1 MTTEPQHPDIDF
13 ATSTATIG
21 EETVALARRH
31 SEITKRLTRKQTI
44 RRIDALKALKSS
56 NSVDKNAEKA
66 ADAAAV

>member
-1 MTTEPQHPDIDF
+1 MTTEPQRPDYDF

-31 SEITKRLTRKQTI
+31 SEITKRLTRKQTV
-44 RRIDALKALKSS
+44 RRIEALKALNAS
-56 NSVDKNAEKA
+56 NSADKNAEKA